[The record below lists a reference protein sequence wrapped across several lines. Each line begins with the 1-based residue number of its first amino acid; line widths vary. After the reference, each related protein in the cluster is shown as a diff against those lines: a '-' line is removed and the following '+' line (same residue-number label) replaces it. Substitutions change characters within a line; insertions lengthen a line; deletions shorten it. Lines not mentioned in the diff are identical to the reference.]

1 MQPGKK
7 KSLPLPEMRHYG
19 WSKGEGRE
27 VKAEREAGEFLF
39 DFDMIDLSDNSLE
52 SALEPLDGLGLVD
65 TVGSTDLGLAS
76 SALSD
81 TLTRA
86 GPN

>member
-1 MQPGKK
+1 M
-7 KSLPLPEMRHYG
+7 
-19 WSKGEGRE
+19 
-27 VKAEREAGEFLF
+27 F
-39 DFDMIDLSDNSLE
+39 DFDIIDLSDNSLE
-52 SALEPLDGLGLVD
+52 SALKPLDGLGLVD
-65 TVGSTDLGLAS
+65 TVGGTDLGLAS